1 MSKTS
6 ELYDL
11 ILKKNDPELNAY
23 LDVLKTL
30 TTEVQEP
37 VPSAPVSSTSVPS
50 VESSEFEKLKKLL
63 ESDAWPAAVDSTLI
77 CDPNSEEDKL
87 NRAEGILELLI
98 EESLENKKF
107 LDFGCGEGHVPFK
120 AIEQKV
126 STSVGYD
133 IKEDA
138 HWNDFK
144 NCILT
149 TDLEIVKSNGPYDVI
164 LVYDVLD
171 HIEQSAMV
179 GVLTQIK
186 DLLSDSGTVY
196 LRTHPFCSRHA
207 THLYHKINKAF
218 IHLVFTADE
227 LTKLGYETPVNASV
241 VYPGWYYATIL
252 KPIFK
257 TINSNTL
264 RERVEDFFKN
274 TPIIK
279 KRIKNNYKD
288 EKRWDFPDK
297 QCEQQFLDYVLKK

>member
-1 MSKTS
+1 MNQRLI
-6 ELYDL
+6 ELQNL
-11 ILKKNDPELNAY
+11 LKGKNDPELNIY
-23 LDVLKTL
+23 LDVL
-30 TTEVQEP
+30 QEL
-37 VPSAPVSSTSVPS
+37 TSVP
-50 VESSEFEKLKKLL
+50 ENPEFIELKKLL
-63 ESDAWPAAVDSTLI
+63 ESDDWPTAVDPTLI
-77 CDPNSEEDKL
+77 CDPSSESDKL

-133 IKEDA
+133 TKEDT

-149 TDLEIVKSNGPYDVI
+149 TDFEIIKSNGPYDII

-171 HIEQSAMV
+171 HMKQSEMSD
-179 GVLTQIK
+179 VLTQVK
-186 DLLSDSGTVY
+186 DLLSNTGTIY

-207 THLYHKINKAF
+207 THLYHQINKAF
-218 IHLVFTADE
+218 IHLVFTVSE
-227 LTKLGYETPVNASV
+227 LNKLGYETPVNANIL
-241 VYPGWYYATIL
+241 YPLFYYEESIKKSNL
-252 KPIFK
+252 KI
-257 TINSNTL
+257 INSNAL

-279 KRIKNNYKD
+279 KRFKENNWSDKDKNDKNK
-288 EKRWDFPDK
+288 FPDF
-297 QCEQQFLDYVLKK
+297 QCEQQFVDYVLKK